1 MKKVIS
7 ILLSLLLMC
16 SLTACKSNEIEYEL
30 VEYRLETT
38 YGQKLNGELGDTSEF
53 TLKADLDKGVL
64 IYGRGEKTYTAKLS
78 NPKEI
83 GGCTVYDVEWDKTPE
98 IVEGFKVV
106 DSSVQVVNEPTY
118 VEKELDIQM
127 FLEGKIS
134 GINIELILTEFW
146 I

>member
-1 MKKVIS
+1 MKKLIAT
-7 ILLSLLLMC
+7 LLSLLLIC
-16 SLTACKSNEIEYEL
+16 SLTACKSSEIEYEL
-30 VEYRLETT
+30 VDFRLETT
-38 YGQKLNGELGDTSEF
+38 YGQTLNGEIGDTSEF
-53 TLKADLDKGVL
+53 TLKADLGKGVL
-64 IYGRGEKTYTAKLS
+64 KYGRGEKTYTAKLS

-98 IVEGFKVV
+98 IIEGFKVV
-106 DSSVQVVNEPTY
+106 ESSVQVVNEPTY

-134 GINIELILTEFW
+134 GINITLILIEYW